1 MAAPPKLGAPQPD
14 RPEQEKFDRVRALL
28 VETLRIDSPLFGA
41 RLLLRLRDAKAVD
54 DLIDLVWIIERHL
67 AGTRYARKEMVSL
80 HQARELLG
88 LGNTV
93 VPDD

>member
-1 MAAPPKLGAPQPD
+1 MVAPKVGASVPN
-14 RPEQEKFDRVRALL
+14 RAEQEKFDRVRALL
-28 VETLRIDSPLFGA
+28 VETLRFDSPLFGA
-41 RLLLRLRDAKAVD
+41 RLLLRLRDAKTID
-54 DLIDLVWIIERHL
+54 DLIELVWVIERHL
-67 AGTRYARKEMVSL
+67 AGARYARKEMVSL